1 MQLKDLLPI
10 QRGEKDISTRWG
22 EEGNPFF
29 ALQRRMNEMFDSF
42 FSDFAIEPFGE
53 ARKQFVPHMDVKE
66 DEKSYIITA
75 ELPGMDD
82 KDIDILLERNML
94 TLKGEKKE
102 EKEEKE
108 QNYWHVERR
117 YGSFQRVIPLPD
129 EVDMDKVS
137 ANFKKGIL
145 HITVP
150 KTEKAKSTVK
160 KITVK
165 TE

>member
-10 QRGEKDISTRWG
+10 RRGERGVSARRE
-22 EEGNPFF
+22 EEGHPFF
-29 ALQRRMNEMFDSF
+29 ALQQRMNEMFDSF
-42 FSDFAIEPFGE
+42 FRDFAIEPFGE
-53 ARKQFVPHMDVKE
+53 VREQFAPHIDVKE
-66 DEKSYIITA
+66 DEKTFIITA

-82 KDIDILLERNML
+82 KDIDILLERNMV

-108 QNYWHVERR
+108 ENYWHVERR
-117 YGSFQRVIPLPD
+117 YGSFQRVIPLPE
-129 EVDMDKVS
+129 EVDTDKAS
-137 ANFKKGIL
+137 ATFKKGIL

-150 KTEKAKSTVK
+150 KTEQAKAAVK